1 MSIEVDIELPTLKEL
16 KVAFRMLPNNIAAKH
31 MAAALGR
38 AITPAYKRLRKNT
51 PKGPSGNLRRAVSK
65 KTKKYTKSG
74 AGVALIGYRKPPR
87 GTAVEDRK
95 DNELGY
101 HAHLVE
107 KGTKHRTTKDKVR
120 LASSWNDRGP
130 FQVVRYKSKAKR
142 NIIRT
147 SPKPPKAFLKG
158 TFADRSVD
166 LGKMP
171 AGGKSGKPP
180 LQTTFRETKAELE
193 REIKLQMSAGVE
205 KALMEMAGKFRTTGK
220 R

>member
-74 AGVALIGYRKPPR
+74 AGVALIGFRKPPR
-87 GTAVEDRK
+87 GTAVEDRRA
-95 DNELGY
+95 NELGY

-107 KGTKHRTTKDKVR
+107 KGTRSRTTKGRV
-120 LASSWNDRGP
+120 ASSWNTRGP
-130 FQVVRYKSKAKR
+130 FQLVRYKSKAKR
-142 NIIRT
+142 GVIRT
-147 SPKPPKAFLKG
+147 APKPPKAFLKG
-158 TFADRSVD
+158 TFSGGAVD

-180 LQTTFRETKAELE
+180 LQTTFSETKAELE

-205 KALMEMAGKFRTTGK
+205 KALMEMAGKFRTTGG